1 MAKWQCGLCSYIY
14 DENNESVTWE
24 ALPNDWICPVCGSP
38 KSSFV
43 PLKEQQPVAPAVE
56 SESVSTSTTIY
67 ECALC
72 SYAYDETKE
81 GSRWQ
86 ALPGDWRCPVCG
98 SGKES
103 FSLAASDRPA
113 AAGIGAETSSGEEY
127 LAEWRRTADD
137 FETNMSDIHRLAM
150 TGKSIIEPMRTRL
163 PSFSWDEILIKGAQL
178 AKMPLNKTQPVVTQT
193 LIGPAAAVPL
203 VLETPVFV
211 SHMSFGALS
220 REAKLALAKGSAQAK
235 TAMCSGEGGILP
247 ESLEASYLYIFE
259 YVPNKYSVTD
269 ENLKL
274 VDAVEIKIGQSAKPG
289 MGGFLPGQKV
299 TREIAAIRGFREGQD
314 IISPSH
320 FPDIRTK
327 EELKATVTHLRLKTG
342 GKPIGIKLAAGHIEE
357 DIDIALY
364 AGVDF
369 ITIDGRAGGTGAS
382 PKVVKNAASVP
393 TIFALSR
400 ARKILDARGADSVS
414 LIITG
419 GLRVSSD
426 FAKALAM
433 GADAIAVG
441 TAAMMAAG
449 CQQYRICNT
458 GKCPVGIATQD
469 PALRARLN
477 VDKSATRVA
486 NFFKA
491 VTEELRDFARLT
503 GNDNVHHLS
512 PADLC
517 TTNSEISNHTPIEHG

>member
-1 MAKWQCGLCSYIY
+1 MEKWQCGLCLYIY
-14 DENNESVTWE
+14 GEYNESVAWE
-24 ALPNDWICPVCGSP
+24 ALPNDWICPVCGS
-38 KSSFV
+38 
-43 PLKEQQPVAPAVE
+43 
-56 SESVSTSTTIY
+56 
-67 ECALC
+67 
-72 SYAYDETKE
+72 
-81 GSRWQ
+81 
-86 ALPGDWRCPVCG
+86 
-98 SGKES
+98 GKKS

-113 AAGIGAETSSGEEY
+113 ASVIGAETDSGEEY
-127 LAEWRRTADD
+127 LAEWRRPADA
-137 FETNMSDIHRLAM
+137 FEVNMADIHRLAM
-150 TGKSIIEPMRTRL
+150 TGKSIIEPMRTRI
-163 PSFSWDEILIKGAQL
+163 PTFSWDDILIKGAQL
-178 AKMPLNKTQPVVTQT
+178 AKMPLNKTEPVVTQT
-193 LIGPAAAVPL
+193 LIGPAAACPL
-203 VLETPVFV
+203 MLETPVFV
-211 SHMSFGALS
+211 SHISFGALS
-220 REAKLALAKGSAQAK
+220 REAKLALAKGSALAK
-235 TAMCSGEGGILP
+235 TAMCSGEGGILT
-247 ESLEASYLYIFE
+247 ESLAASYRYIFE

-289 MGGFLPGQKV
+289 MGGHLPGSKV
-299 TREIAAIRGFREGQD
+299 TREIAAIRGCREGED

-320 FPDIRTK
+320 FPDIRSK
-327 EELKATVTHLRLKTG
+327 EDLKATVTHLRLKTS

-382 PKVVKNAASVP
+382 SKVVKNATSVP
-393 TIFALSR
+393 TIFALAR
-400 ARKILDARGADSVS
+400 ARKILDSRGADTVS

-419 GLRVSSD
+419 GLRTSSD

-469 PALRARLN
+469 PALRSRLD
-477 VDKSATRVA
+477 VDKSAIRVA

-512 PADLC
+512 QADLC
-517 TTNSEISNHTPIEHG
+517 TTNSEISNHTSIEHV